1 MRLRCL
7 AYASSRQ
14 IQPQC
19 ASASCGCCTRDLFS
33 WLHVHWFD
41 LHALR
46 ETAQLAVEALA
57 RLGRDAAVHEFVI
70 GLSFIDE
77 TLEVRVFIFHWE
89 FVGKLLHFSIDLN
102 HLQID
107 LIHDCMMGIEV
118 HELFLFCDNGQQQVL
133 IHLLSNYLQ
142 QIRIWRKG
150 HFDHFAFFHILL

>member
-33 WLHVHWFD
+33 FVSLHVHWFD

-70 GLSFIDE
+70 GLSLIDE

-89 FVGKLLHFSIDLN
+89 FV
-102 HLQID
+102 
-107 LIHDCMMGIEV
+107 
-118 HELFLFCDNGQQQVL
+118 NG
-133 IHLLSNYLQ
+133 
-142 QIRIWRKG
+142 G
-150 HFDHFAFFHILL
+150 FHALYTRSLYAGQ